1 METKSKIVKQYSN
14 PAIVKRL
21 AKELI
26 DPKTKIFYSTRE
38 NKKYMVQD
46 PNGKW
51 IHFGQL
57 PFFDFTKHKDEER
70 RDNFK
75 KRNAKWAT
83 QPKWTAGWLAYHLL
97 W

>member
-1 METKSKIVKQYSN
+1 MSKAEIVKQFSNPKIVKQM
-14 PAIVKRL
+14 
-21 AKELI
+21 AKKLLGDEA
-26 DPKTKIFYSTRE
+26 KVFYSTRE
-38 NKKYMVQD
+38 NKKYMIES

-57 PFFDFTKHKDEER
+57 PYEDFTKHLSIER
-70 RDNFK
+70 RNDFK
-75 KRNAKWAT
+75 KRNKKWKT

>member
-1 METKSKIVKQYSN
+1 MNKAELVKKYSN
-14 PAIVKRL
+14 PKKVKQL
-21 AKELI
+21 AKKYVGNDVNI
-26 DPKTKIFYSTRE
+26 VYSTRE
-38 NKKYMVQD
+38 NKKYMVED
-46 PNGKW
+46 PTGKW

-57 PFFDFTKHKDEER
+57 PYEDFTKHQDEER

-75 KRNAKWAT
+75 KRNAKWAK